1 MAKSCSAGT
10 VSRQNATGFH
20 ETDENHSIS
29 GYRLLGRKG
38 ISVQEGVVLTVASPK
53 GGVGKT
59 TLSLNLGLAMA
70 RRGWRTLVADA
81 DPQGGIAL
89 SVSDQLRALPGL
101 VDVLAG
107 RTDLD
112 DALVKTR
119 VESFKLLPLGRLPA
133 TEIDAWSPGLSDGK
147 AFGRFCTAARDAFD
161 LVILDTAPSLA
172 GASLGALRAA
182 DFVLVP
188 LQAEPLAARAVS
200 QLLEIVA
207 SLRKSGAGPR
217 LAGLVLSMLQSRNDV
232 SLEVAQESWR
242 LFPRDLVLD
251 ATIPR
256 DDAFLRASAAG
267 VPVALLRK
275 QPPAAAAVFDHL
287 AAELELRLELVS
299 EEDPGDALSLLG

>member
-1 MAKSCSAGT
+1 MQKGT
-10 VSRQNATGFH
+10 ILA
-20 ETDENHSIS
+20 I
-29 GYRLLGRKG
+29 
-38 ISVQEGVVLTVASPK
+38 ASPK

-89 SVSDQLRALPGL
+89 SVSEKLRSLPGL

-107 RTDLD
+107 KTSLD
-112 DALVKTR
+112 EALVATR
-119 VESFKLLPLGRLPA
+119 LDAFKLLPLGVLAA
-133 TEIDAWSPGLSDGK
+133 TDIDAWSSSLASGEAFARLSQ
-147 AFGRFCTAARDAFD
+147 AARGQFD
-161 LVILDTAPSLA
+161 LVLIDTAPSLA
-172 GASLGALRAA
+172 GASLGVLRAA

-200 QLLEIVA
+200 QLLEVIA
-207 SLRKSGAGPR
+207 SLRATGQGPR

-242 LFPRDLVLD
+242 LFPEELVFD

-256 DDAFLRASAAG
+256 DAAFLRASAVG
-267 VPVALLRK
+267 VPVALLNRRP
-275 QPPAAAAVFDHL
+275 PPAAAAFDHL
-287 AAELELRLELVS
+287 AAELEIRLGLVP
-299 EEDPGDALSLLG
+299 EEDFDNALSLLG